1 MKKSSLIKT
10 HQLFIIIILINEKN
24 RMFDLP
30 SNLIEEINMKE
41 IASIVINFS
50 LLSILSLY
58 RKLY

>member
-24 RMFDLP
+24 RVFDLP
-30 SNLIEEINMKE
+30 SNLIEEINMNE

-50 LLSILSLY
+50 LLSILSL
-58 RKLY
+58 